1 MNNSEKKHELFLN
14 IVQRKIQTNIIYQ
27 DDLVTAFH
35 DAYPKSPVHVL
46 IVPNILIPTVNDI
59 TCTHESMLGRL
70 FLVAAKIAVKLNV
83 HNSGYRLIVNCNKDA
98 GQEIYHLH
106 MHLLGGKPL
115 GPLLQ
120 TNFF

>member
-1 MNNSEKKHELFLN
+1 MIQQHNLFLN
-14 IVQRKIQTNIIYQ
+14 IIQKIVKADIIYQ

-35 DAYPKSPVHVL
+35 DLYPRAPVHIL

-59 TCTHESMLGRL
+59 TYQHEITLSRL
-70 FLVAAKIAVKLNV
+70 FLVAKNIAVQFKINI
-83 HNSGYRLIVNCNKDA
+83 SGYRLIVNCNKDA

-106 MHLLGGKPL
+106 MHLLGGKRL

-120 TNFF
+120 END